1 MVTLGFEGRITES
14 GQRYLVPVLLVAAAR
29 TAIAFTLS
37 LTLWKQGFGITRIFF
52 AHDSGYYLD
61 IAKSWYPPYLAPAWH
76 VFPFYP
82 STIRVAYLL
91 GFDVSA
97 SAAVIAVSCGLISVP
112 IFQIIVEHYFS
123 RGYAMIATL
132 LYFLLPPVFVFSGVA
147 YSESL
152 FLLFTLL
159 AWYCHLRG
167 HEERSLIAV
176 VLSSLARANGVLIII
191 PLAYGYLKRRQFRR
205 LFFLT
210 IPLLFVFGWLIYG
223 YLMTGGW
230 AYFASNIFWQSGNIT
245 VFRQSLINVLQGKM
259 YAIGFIAAIG
269 FKYLPI
275 TIGAVISLVVFIII
289 CYKVLKIDRALG
301 IFSFGYLAAL
311 LLFGFPATFGSF
323 PRFLGVLF
331 PIGLTLY
338 TGRAWLL
345 ILIIIGLLVL
355 DYFAWVAFLTD
366 GFI

>member
-1 MVTLGFEGRITES
+1 
-14 GQRYLVPVLLVAAAR
+14 
-29 TAIAFTLS
+29 
-37 LTLWKQGFGITRIFF
+37 
-52 AHDSGYYLD
+52 
-61 IAKSWYPPYLAPAWH
+61 
-76 VFPFYP
+76 
-82 STIRVAYLL
+82 
-91 GFDVSA
+91 
-97 SAAVIAVSCGLISVP
+97 
-112 IFQIIVEHYFS
+112 
-123 RGYAMIATL
+123 
-132 LYFLLPPVFVFSGVA
+132 
-147 YSESL
+147 
-152 FLLFTLL
+152 
-159 AWYCHLRG
+159 
-167 HEERSLIAV
+167 
-176 VLSSLARANGVLIII
+176 
-191 PLAYGYLKRRQFRR
+191 LKRRQFRR

-223 YLMTGGW
+223 YLMTGRW

-259 YAIGFIAAIG
+259 YAIGFIAAMG

-289 CYKVLKIDRALG
+289 CYKVLKIDHALG
-301 IFSFGYLAAL
+301 IFSFSYLAAL

-345 ILIIIGLLVL
+345 IMIIIGLLVL